1 MRATCYASTR
11 EECEHAWK
19 RIARLRTT
27 AGEHI
32 YHLILRRT
40 LTVFAR
46 QENEVSYGNLVNTRG
61 QKKCKSC
68 HRDMDK
74 KAKKC
79 PHCQADQRSWPG
91 RHKILVSVA
100 VLLVILGVFGTIV
113 SQLYLTQLVLAD
125 VTCSNSSS
133 LDLNQK
139 LQCMLSG
146 YVGKDPSVKS
156 IELAVTKGD
165 DSYSWAGAAGIANQ
179 HGHIPMT
186 KETPLYIASVTK
198 IYIATIIM
206 KLSEEKALSLDD
218 PMAKYLPADLIKG
231 IDVYNGKDYTNEVTI
246 RELVSMTSG
255 IADYYEEKGKDGK
268 SMFDVFVEDPQKFWT
283 VDELIQRARDDLKPH
298 FPPGTAVFY
307 SDTNYQLLGKIIE
320 KVTHK
325 QLSSVLED
333 VFFRPLGLQHTWLV
347 GYPQPQVNSSMNP
360 ADVFYNE
367 QNITQIRASRD
378 YWADGGIVSTADDM
392 IMFLKALNEGKII
405 TRQSLETMQ
414 TWRDWNAYFP
424 GTQYGYGLWHF
435 HLPWYMSG
443 LTKFTPTWGVS
454 GSNGSFLYYSA
465 DRNVYIAG
473 TIDSASSNTTTFFL
487 MGGVLSQFSTT
498 EH

>member
-1 MRATCYASTR
+1 MTKQCQR
-11 EECEHAWK
+11 
-19 RIARLRTT
+19 
-27 AGEHI
+27 
-32 YHLILRRT
+32 
-40 LTVFAR
+40 
-46 QENEVSYGNLVNTRG
+46 
-61 QKKCKSC
+61 C
-68 HRDMDK
+68 HRDIDV

-91 RHKILVSVA
+91 KHKILVSAA
-100 VLLVILGVFGTIV
+100 VLLVIFGVFGTIV
-113 SQLYLTQLVLAD
+113 SQLYIPQLVLTD

-133 LDLNQK
+133 HDLNQK
-139 LQCMLSG
+139 LQCLISG
-146 YVGKDPSVKS
+146 YVGKDQSVKS

-165 DSYSWAGAAGIANQ
+165 GSYSWAGAAGIAYQNS
-179 HGHIPMT
+179 HIPMT

-198 IYIATIIM
+198 IYIATTIM
-206 KLSEEKALSLDD
+206 KLSEEKAFSLDD
-218 PMAKYLPADLIKG
+218 PMAAYLPADLIKG
-231 IDVYNGKDYTNEVTI
+231 IDVYHGKDYTNEVTI

-255 IADYYEEKGKDGK
+255 IADYYEEKGTDGK
-268 SMFDVFVEDPQKFWT
+268 SMFDLFVQNPEKAWT
-283 VDELIQRARDDLKPH
+283 VDEMIQRARDDLKPH

-320 KVTHK
+320 KVTHT

-347 GYPQPQVNSSMNP
+347 GYPQSRVNSSMNP
-360 ADVFYNE
+360 ADVFYHE
-367 QNITQIRASRD
+367 QNITKSRASRD

-392 IMFLKALNEGKII
+392 ILFLKALNEGKII

-414 TWRDWNAYFP
+414 TWRDRSDLFP
-424 GTQYGYGLWHF
+424 GAQYGYGLWHF
-435 HLPWYMSG
+435 HLPWYMSA
-443 LTKFTPTWGVS
+443 LTRFTPTWGVS
-454 GSNGSFLYYSA
+454 GSTGSFLYYSV

-473 TIDSASSNTTTFFL
+473 SIDSASTDETPFFL